1 MARPRNEELKEK
13 IVLAAWTQFHERGYG
28 ATSYSS
34 IAEACD
40 ISRNLA
46 QYHFPKKELLAIAF
60 MERLLSECQEAL
72 GYDDESLIG
81 NYRRV
86 FEVGCCYFEFLLQH
100 GYRQFL
106 LDIIASR
113 ELTEDILAF
122 NQSWALTHIGAL
134 GLDQLSQADVTRSV
148 VMHMGGFYELLYHCL
163 RNDEPFD
170 IGGGLRYVMEDFVL
184 ALGTPKE
191 TAQNLFAENPDVH
204 ETAARISL

>member
-13 IVLAAWTQFHERGYG
+13 IVLAAWTQFHERGYD

-134 GLDQLSQADVTRSV
+134 GLDQLSQATA
-148 VMHMGGFYELLYHCL
+148 
-163 RNDEPFD
+163 RN
-170 IGGGLRYVMEDFVL
+170 
-184 ALGTPKE
+184 
-191 TAQNLFAENPDVH
+191 
-204 ETAARISL
+204 

>member
-13 IVLAAWTQFHERGYG
+13 IVLAAWTQFHERGYD

>member
-1 MARPRNEELKEK
+1 MARPRNEELKER
-13 IVLAAWTQFHERGYG
+13 IVLAAWAQFHERGYD

-72 GYDDESLIG
+72 GYDDGSLIG
-81 NYRRV
+81 DYRHV

-113 ELTEDILAF
+113 ELTEDILTF
-122 NQSWALTHIGAL
+122 NQSWALTHIGARQ
-134 GLDQLSQADVTRSV
+134 LDKLSEENVTRSV

-170 IGGGLRYVMEDFVL
+170 IADGLRYVMEDFVL
-184 ALGTPKE
+184 ALGTPEE
-191 TAQNLFAENPDVH
+191 TARSLFVENPDVQ
-204 ETAARISL
+204 AAAAHISL

>member
-13 IVLAAWTQFHERGYG
+13 IVLATWTQFHERGYD

-72 GYDDESLIG
+72 GYDDESLVG

-113 ELTEDILAF
+113 ELTEDVLAF

-134 GLDQLSQADVTRSV
+134 RLDQPSQADVTRSV

-163 RNDEPFD
+163 SNDEAFD
-170 IGGGLRYVMEDFVL
+170 IAESLRYVMEGFVL
-184 ALGTPKE
+184 SLGASEE
-191 TAQNLFAENPDVH
+191 TARNLFAGSPDVH
-204 ETAARISL
+204 EAAARISL